1 MFLQNI
7 DPVYLLQPIVTILFS
22 IGLVVYWHRRRNF
35 TRGVLAYSL
44 LAYGG
49 AMLIKIVLQAFTAS
63 RFLASFGENLF
74 LLGAYFGVQTVVFEV
89 GGAFLVATWAV
100 SRGKLAANDDEG
112 FGLGLAFWE
121 NAAVVGG
128 FGLLNLVI
136 IYITFAI
143 GGPTAEALHAQV
155 VNANP
160 DLFAPPAQAIT
171 MIVYGLLER
180 VSSLIFH
187 FAWGL
192 LCLLS
197 AVTRKR
203 MYFEVALPM
212 GLVDFLVPFAK
223 ILTIPVFEI
232 GIFILAVL
240 SLQLSLHVT
249 REVRKPT
256 QVNSL

>member
-1 MFLQNI
+1 LQNI

-22 IGLVVYWHRRRNF
+22 IGLAVYWHRRRSF
-35 TRGVLAYSL
+35 TRSVLAYSL

-49 AMLIKIVLQAFTAS
+49 AIIIKIVLQLFTAS
-63 RFLASFGENLF
+63 GFLARFGENPF
-74 LLGAYFGVQTVVFEV
+74 LLGAYFGIQTVVSEV

-100 SRGKLAANDDEG
+100 SRRKLAASDAEG
-112 FGLGLAFWE
+112 FGLGLGFWE
-121 NAAVVGG
+121 NAVVVGG

-136 IYITFAI
+136 IYITFAF

-155 VNANP
+155 LNANP
-160 DLFAPPAQAIT
+160 DLFGPPAQAIT
-171 MIVYGLLER
+171 MVAYGLLER

-187 FAWGL
+187 FAWGV

-203 MYFEVALPM
+203 TYFVIALPM

-223 ILTIPVFEI
+223 ILTLPVFEI
-232 GIFILAVL
+232 GIFILAFL

-249 REVRKPT
+249 RGVRNPT
-256 QVNSL
+256 QANST